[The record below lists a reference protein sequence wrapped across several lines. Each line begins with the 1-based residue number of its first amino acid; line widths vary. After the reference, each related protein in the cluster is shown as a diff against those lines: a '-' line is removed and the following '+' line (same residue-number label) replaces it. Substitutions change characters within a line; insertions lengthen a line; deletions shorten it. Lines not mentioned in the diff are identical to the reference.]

1 MLTEIDYNSLINDFA
16 SQKARK
22 SIFND
27 PDWGLGGPW
36 PLPAHKCLCPLR

>member
-1 MLTEIDYNSLINDFA
+1 LALLLIEKEMLTEIDYNSLINDFA

-27 PDWGLGGPW
+27 PD
-36 PLPAHKCLCPLR
+36 